1 MNKIHHKILI
11 ACRGEI
17 AVRAIRTCKE
27 LGIASVAVYSEA
39 DKNSLHVKLA
49 EEAICVGPAPSQN
62 SYLNISNIISAAI
75 STGSTAIYPGYG
87 FLAENEKFVEIV
99 EKCGLKF
106 IGPSSSVMQKVG
118 NKAEA
123 RKIAQATGIP
133 VVEGSLKELQT
144 VEEALAEGERIGYP
158 ILLKA
163 VYGGGGR
170 GITVI
175 NSETE
180 LKEKWAITQAE
191 ARACFGSGELYLEK
205 YLDGV
210 RHVEVQVLADKYF
223 NVIHLG
229 ERDCSL
235 QRRKQKIVEEAPSRF
250 VDGALREKLGSS
262 AIAFTQAIEYENAGT
277 VEFII
282 DKNGNYYFI
291 EMNARIQVEHPVS
304 EMISG
309 IDLVKE
315 QIRIALG
322 NPLPFKQENIRLNGW
337 AIECRINAEDHLNDF
352 RPCPGIIKNIVF
364 PGGFNVRVD
373 TFIYP
378 NYEAPPYYDSLLAK
392 LIVWAPTRI
401 EAIRKMR
408 VALEQFIIGGIKSN
422 IEFHYLLMHNPDYV
436 RGSYDTNFINH
447 FAKLVVEENRGE

>member
-180 LKEKWAITQAE
+180 LKEK
-191 ARACFGSGELYLEK
+191 
-205 YLDGV
+205 
-210 RHVEVQVLADKYF
+210 
-223 NVIHLG
+223 
-229 ERDCSL
+229 
-235 QRRKQKIVEEAPSRF
+235 
-250 VDGALREKLGSS
+250 
-262 AIAFTQAIEYENAGT
+262 
-277 VEFII
+277 
-282 DKNGNYYFI
+282 
-291 EMNARIQVEHPVS
+291 
-304 EMISG
+304 
-309 IDLVKE
+309 
-315 QIRIALG
+315 
-322 NPLPFKQENIRLNGW
+322 
-337 AIECRINAEDHLNDF
+337 
-352 RPCPGIIKNIVF
+352 
-364 PGGFNVRVD
+364 
-373 TFIYP
+373 
-378 NYEAPPYYDSLLAK
+378 
-392 LIVWAPTRI
+392 
-401 EAIRKMR
+401 
-408 VALEQFIIGGIKSN
+408 
-422 IEFHYLLMHNPDYV
+422 
-436 RGSYDTNFINH
+436 
-447 FAKLVVEENRGE
+447 

>member
-1 MNKIHHKILI
+1 MIVNKIHHKILI

-304 EMISG
+304 EMIPELIWS
-309 IDLVKE
+309 E
-315 QIRIALG
+315 QIRIALEILCLS
-322 NPLPFKQENIRLNGW
+322 NK
-337 AIECRINAEDHLNDF
+337 
-352 RPCPGIIKNIVF
+352 K
-364 PGGFNVRVD
+364 
-373 TFIYP
+373 TF
-378 NYEAPPYYDSLLAK
+378 
-392 LIVWAPTRI
+392 V
-401 EAIRKMR
+401 
-408 VALEQFIIGGIKSN
+408 
-422 IEFHYLLMHNPDYV
+422 
-436 RGSYDTNFINH
+436 
-447 FAKLVVEENRGE
+447 